1 MQDTNSIYK
10 THTELSERETKKMIP
25 FTVALNRVKY
35 LGINSTKE
43 VKDLHTES
51 YKVLIKDT
59 EEDKNKWK
67 GILGT

>member
-1 MQDTNSIYK
+1 MPYTIASK
-10 THTELSERETKKMIP
+10 RT
-25 FTVALNRVKY
+25 KY
-35 LGINSTKE
+35 LRINSTKE

-67 GILGT
+67 GILGTWTGRINS